1 MATACKLED
10 YMTQHGIRFAVIRHP
25 HSRSSMETAELAHVP
40 GDRLAK
46 SVIRRRCRVRDGGL
60 PSTHH
65 VQLGQL
71 SRELN
76 RTLRLAMEDEL
87 PALFADCEKGAIPP
101 VGLAYGM
108 TTIVDN
114 SLAAQPEV
122 YFEAGD
128 HETLIRVTR
137 DAFTELMEHAGTR
150 SSPIA
155 SDPEEASGAPVDRSE
170 SPLCRG
176 GAWPHVARP
185 RGRMVIPA
193 GLPESR
199 QLDLV
204 TKDRDGT
211 IRMAEILPV
220 RFGVLDGTETGTSG
234 VS

>member
-10 YMTQHGIRFAVIRHP
+10 YMAQHGIRYEVIRHP
-25 HSRSSMETAELAHVP
+25 HSHSSMETAELAHVP

-46 SVIRRRCRVRDGGL
+46 SVILEDDAGYVMAVL

-65 VQLGQL
+65 VRLGQL

-128 HETLIRVTR
+128 HETLIRVNR
-137 DAFTELMEHAGTR
+137 DAFTELMEHVGHAQFAHR
-150 SSPIA
+150 
-155 SDPEEASGAPVDRSE
+155 V
-170 SPLCRG
+170 
-176 GAWPHVARP
+176 
-185 RGRMVIPA
+185 
-193 GLPESR
+193 
-199 QLDLV
+199 
-204 TKDRDGT
+204 
-211 IRMAEILPV
+211 
-220 RFGVLDGTETGTSG
+220 
-234 VS
+234 